1 MVFVFDPHSGVMNFQ
16 REEVTFDAPF
26 QLLCMYPKSKFI

>member
-16 REEVTFDAPF
+16 REEVTFDEPF
-26 QLLCMYPKSKFI
+26 QLLVSKA

>member
-1 MVFVFDPHSGVMNFQ
+1 MVFVFDSGVMNFQ

-26 QLLCMYPKSKFI
+26 YLLCMYPKSKFI